1 MWIDWELQWRRNN
14 WWLLHSPFP
23 LSPIFFLSHSWVRG
37 RAKGRKAKVILHR
50 HYCGSLFAN
59 ACLPAVMAGFQ
70 LLALWEEQMCR
81 FFRYSKGTSTLHSS
95 LTKGHW
101 WGSLTA
107 VGSCLEWSP
116 RKTYLPCCPISPDET
131 CNYLPCKSLRVLFI
145 ISSSQLTAFGN
156 LKLKTRTGLWSMWP
170 PKLKGTQTV

>member
-23 LSPIFFLSHSWVRG
+23 SSAIFFLSHSWVRG
-37 RAKGRKAKVILHR
+37 RAKGRKAKVLLYR
-50 HYCGSLFAN
+50 RYCDSSLMLPCPLSWQ
-59 ACLPAVMAGFQ
+59 ACSLREADVQ
-70 LLALWEEQMCR
+70 V
-81 FFRYSKGTSTLHSS
+81 FRCSKGTSTLHSS

-116 RKTYLPCCPISPDET
+116 RKTYLPRCLMDPDET
-131 CNYLPCKSLRVLFI
+131 CNYLPCKSLRVLFT

-156 LKLKTRTGLWSMWP
+156 LKLKTRTDLWSKWP
-170 PKLKGTQTV
+170 PKLKGTQAV